1 MLADFVA
8 HGLHFG
14 GSVGVA
20 RPLGCGETGVEAGAG
35 FVDAGDFDQ
44 RLRGHLIGGDV
55 VGVVVDEGAEFSEC
69 SGGIA
74 LRGVLHRETVTR
86 EGVAWVELEDLV
98 ECGDLVHTAILE
110 DKATTDLH
118 G

>member
-1 MLADFVA
+1 M
-8 HGLHFG
+8 
-14 GSVGVA
+14 GVA
-20 RPLGCGETGVEAGAG
+20 GALGCGETGVEAGAG

-44 RLRGHLIGGDV
+44 RLRGHLIGRDV
-55 VGVVVDEGAEFSEC
+55 VGVLGNESGEFGEGSVAV
-69 SGGIA
+69 A
-74 LRGVLHRETVTR
+74 LRNVLHRETVTR
-86 EGVAWVELEDLV
+86 EGVARVEFEDLV